1 MRLGLIIYGSLN
13 QQTGGYLYDRKVV
26 EYLQAQGDQVE
37 ILSLPWRSYISH
49 LSDNL
54 SLTLLTRLSH
64 LEVDL
69 LIEDELNH
77 PSLFAIN
84 HLVRRRK
91 NFPLTSIV
99 HHLRYSEVTAIWQRP
114 VYRAIEGAF
123 LRSLD
128 GLICNSQTTLRSVQT
143 VLSRKLASS
152 IPWVVAYPGK
162 DHFSGGVSESEIEER
177 ARQPGPLRLLF
188 LGNLIPRKGLHWLLA
203 ALSRL
208 RDIPFR
214 LDVVGD
220 DSRDL
225 AYARQIRGL
234 VEKYSLQGQVYIWGA
249 VGEHALQEIL
259 RQAHLL
265 VVPSAYE
272 GFGIAYLDGMRY
284 GLAILASTGGGAG
297 ELVTE
302 GVEGYLIQPGD
313 VSTLANRLQE
323 LHHERTR
330 LTQMGIAARKRFEQH
345 PTWSESAA
353 KIRQFLLNLT
363 H

>member
-37 ILSLPWRSYISH
+37 ILSLPWRNYISH

-54 SLTLLTRLSH
+54 SLTLFTRLSH
-64 LEVDL
+64 LNVDL

-84 HLVRRRK
+84 PLIRRRK

-99 HHLRYSEVTAIWQRP
+99 HHLRYSEATAIWQRR
-114 VYRAIEGAF
+114 VYQAIEGAF

-128 GLICNSQTTLRSVQT
+128 GLICNSQTTLHSTQT
-143 VLSRKLASS
+143 VLPRNLVSS
-152 IPWVVAYPGK
+152 IPYVVAYPGK
-162 DHFSGGVSESEIEER
+162 DHFSGGISESEIEER
-177 ARQPGPLRLLF
+177 ARQPGSLCLVF

-208 RDIPFR
+208 RDMPFR

-220 DSRDL
+220 ESRDP
-225 AYARQIRGL
+225 AYARQIREL
-234 VEKYSLQGQVYIWGA
+234 VERHSLQERVQFWGA
-249 VGEHALQEIL
+249 VDENALQEIL
-259 RQAHLL
+259 RRSHLL
-265 VVPSAYE
+265 VVPSTYE

-284 GLAILASTGGGAG
+284 GLAILASTSGGAG

-323 LHHERTR
+323 LHRDRMR